1 MMKAK
6 SIRLLFFTLVAMI
19 FSQAALG
26 GDKPDYVTEKP
37 EMPAG
42 EDAKYGWDPLLKGSG
57 SFAFTHSD
65 SMVGIKD
72 GININLGLTLNGGLD
87 FLSEKGHMWQSK
99 LDWQLSYIYTNVLDR
114 FTKGLDSLVID
125 SAYLYQIPK
134 AKYLGPFVSLTLKAT
149 LFPGYDVRT
158 TDTVVRYLD
167 ADGNEEKTEIV
178 EAKDNIDLTPGFA
191 PATLRE
197 SVGFFFDA
205 MKIKPFAVQLRAGVG
220 AWETFVSDG
229 YALADDNSTPELEIK
244 AMQDSVQ
251 FGAEFKTLIS
261 GVLYK
266 DIINYDFKLELMY
279 PFVDN
284 VDTEL
289 SGMDLF
295 NTEIEYRVGF
305 QITKWAAL
313 DYVLKAYHVP
323 LIYDGWQVQNGLFLV
338 VTVGIIGKK
347 EG

>member
-1 MMKAK
+1 M
-6 SIRLLFFTLVAMI
+6 RLLFFTFVAMI
-19 FSQAALG
+19 FSHAAPG
-26 GDKPDYVTEKP
+26 GEKPDYVTDKP
-37 EMPAG
+37 ELPKD
-42 EDAKYGWDPLLKGSG
+42 EDAKYGWDGMLKGSG

-65 SMVGIKD
+65 SMVGIRD
-72 GININLGLTLNGGLD
+72 GMNINLGIAMNGGLD

-99 LDWQLSYIYTNVLDR
+99 LDWQLSYIYTDTLDS

-134 AKYLGPFVSLTLKAT
+134 AKYLGPFASLTLKAT
-149 LFPGYDVRT
+149 LFPGYDMST
-158 TDTVVRYLD
+158 SDTVVRYLD
-167 ADGNEEKTEIV
+167 ADGNEEKTELV
-178 EAKDNIDLTPGFA
+178 EAKDKIDLTPGFA

-205 MKIKPFAVQLRAGVG
+205 MKIKPINIQFRLGVG

-229 YALADDNSTPELEIK
+229 YCLADDGSTPELEIK

-251 FGAEFKTLIS
+251 FGAELKAMLS

-266 DIINYDFKLELMY
+266 DIINYDFKLGLMY
-279 PFVDN
+279 PFVHN
-284 VDTEL
+284 VDTDM

-295 NTEIEYRVGF
+295 NIEIEAKVGF
-305 QITKWAAL
+305 RIAKWLAI

-323 LIYDGWQVQNGLFLV
+323 FIYDGWQVQNGIFLV
-338 VTVGIIGKK
+338 VTVGILGKK
-347 EG
+347 G

>member
-1 MMKAK
+1 MMAR
-6 SIRLLFFTLVAMI
+6 STRLI
-19 FSQAALG
+19 FLSLLLMLLPHAALG
-26 GDKPDYVTEKP
+26 EDKPDYVTDKP
-37 EMPAG
+37 ELPKE
-42 EDAKYGWDPLLKGSG
+42 EDVKYGWDGMLKGSG

-72 GININLGLTLNGGLD
+72 GMNINLGLTMNGGLD
-87 FLSEKGHMWQSK
+87 FLSKKGHMWQSK
-99 LDWQLSYIYTNVLDR
+99 LDWQLSYIYTDVLDM
-114 FTKGLDSLVID
+114 FTKGLDSLVIN
-125 SAYLYQIPK
+125 SAYLYQIPR

-167 ADGNEEKTEIV
+167 AEGNEEKTEPV
-178 EAKDNIDLTPGFA
+178 EARDKIDLTPGFA

-197 SVGFFFDA
+197 SVGIFFDA
-205 MKIKPFAVQLRAGVG
+205 MKIKPFAVQFRAGVG
-220 AWETFVSDG
+220 AWETFVSNG
-229 YALADDNSTPELEIK
+229 YSLADNESTPEIEIK

-251 FGAEFKTLIS
+251 FGAEFKTFIS

-279 PFVDN
+279 PFVHN

-295 NTEIEYRVGF
+295 NIEIEYKVGF
-305 QITKWAAL
+305 RIAKWL
-313 DYVLKAYHVP
+313 SIDYILKAYHVP
-323 LIYDGWQVQNGLFLV
+323 FIYDGWQVQNGVFMV
-338 VTVGIIGKK
+338 VTVGIL
-347 EG
+347 